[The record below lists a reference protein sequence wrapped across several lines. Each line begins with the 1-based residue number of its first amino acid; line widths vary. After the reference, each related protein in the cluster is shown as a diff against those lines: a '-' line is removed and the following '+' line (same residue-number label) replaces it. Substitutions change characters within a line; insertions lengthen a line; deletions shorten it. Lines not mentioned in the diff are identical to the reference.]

1 MSYYKNHEGYSDYT
15 AGAALS
21 KIEREERIKLIEDV
35 KKLIESH
42 GYTLVSRLVLR
53 DNDTGRIYK

>member
-1 MSYYKNHEGYSDYT
+1 MNYYKNHEGYSDYT

-21 KIEREERIKLIEDV
+21 NIEREERLKLIQDV
-35 KKLIESH
+35 KNLIEEH
-42 GYTLVSRLVLR
+42 GYSLINRLVLR

>member
-1 MSYYKNHEGYSDYT
+1 MNFYRNHEGYYDST

-35 KKLIESH
+35 KRLIEEH